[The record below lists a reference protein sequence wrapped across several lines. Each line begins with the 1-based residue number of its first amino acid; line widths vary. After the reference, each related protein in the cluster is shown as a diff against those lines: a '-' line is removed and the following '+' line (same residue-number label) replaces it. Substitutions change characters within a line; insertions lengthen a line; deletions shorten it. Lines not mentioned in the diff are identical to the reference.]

1 MASAISI
8 RNVSKTFQ
16 VSGKT
21 VPALSN
27 VNLDIRQGAF
37 VSLLGPSGCG
47 KSTLLRVIG
56 DLLEVEEGSVQ
67 VLGKEASRSRRDRD
81 YGMVFQQ
88 PGLMDWRTIQ
98 KNIELPLQVAGVGA
112 AKRAQKARDLL
123 KLVKLD
129 GFEHHRP
136 RQLSGGMQQ
145 RAAIARALS
154 FEPKV
159 LLMDEPLGALDEM
172 NREHMQRELLR
183 IWRETGTTIVFVTHS
198 VSEAA
203 FLSTEVVVMSPRP
216 GRIAAVIPIDLPFPR
231 TDETRTTD
239 AFYRVETAVRES
251 LHAVLDSQE
260 AAAS

>member
-8 RNVSKTFQ
+8 QNVSKTFH

-21 VPALSN
+21 IPALSN
-27 VNLDIRQGAF
+27 VSLDIEQGAF

-56 DLLEVEEGSVQ
+56 DLLDSDEGSVQ
-67 VLGKEASRSRRDRD
+67 VLGKEARKSRQDRD

-98 KNIELPLQVAGVGA
+98 KNVELPMQVAGVGKAERA
-112 AKRAQKARDLL
+112 ARAKDLL
-123 KLVKLD
+123 QLVRLE
-129 GFEHHRP
+129 GFEGHRP

-154 FEPKV
+154 FEPKI

-216 GRIAAVIPIDLPFPR
+216 GRIATRIPIDLPFPR
-231 TDETRTTD
+231 TDETRSTEK
-239 AFYRVETAVRES
+239 FYEVETQVREA
-251 LHAVLDSQE
+251 LHAVLE
-260 AAAS
+260 PTVTGV

>member
-8 RNVSKTFQ
+8 KNVSKTFH
-16 VSGKT
+16 VAGKT
-21 VPALSN
+21 IPALSD
-27 VNLDIRQGAF
+27 VSLEVPQGAF
-37 VSLLGPSGCG
+37 ISLLGPSGCG
-47 KSTLLRVIG
+47 KSTLLRIIG
-56 DLLEVEEGSVQ
+56 DLLGVDEGSVQ
-67 VLGKEASRSRRDRD
+67 VLGKDAGKSRRDRD

-98 KNIELPLQVAGVGA
+98 KNVELPLQVAGVKQSERA
-112 AKRAQKARDLL
+112 AKAKELL
-123 KLVKLD
+123 ELVRLD
-129 GFEHHRP
+129 GFEGHRP

-216 GRIAAVIPIDLPFPR
+216 GRIATKIPIDLPFPR
-231 TDETRTTD
+231 TDETRSTEK
-239 AFYRVETAVRES
+239 FYEVESQVREA
-251 LHAVLDSQE
+251 LHAVLE
-260 AAAS
+260 PTAAGV